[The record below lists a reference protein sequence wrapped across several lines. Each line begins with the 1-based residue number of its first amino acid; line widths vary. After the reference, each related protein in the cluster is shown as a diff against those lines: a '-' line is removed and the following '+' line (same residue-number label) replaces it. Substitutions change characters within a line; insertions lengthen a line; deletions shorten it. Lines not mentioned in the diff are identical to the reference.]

1 MEIVKRNGSREPV
14 KLEKI
19 VKSVAKTIGHI
30 ANVDP
35 MLIAT
40 KTISGLHDGATTTS
54 IDYLSVQEAI
64 GFISVEPNYS
74 AAGAAL
80 LGNIITKEV
89 LEHGVESFS
98 QSIALGHSLG
108 LINDRMAKV
117 VKQNARKLNA
127 AIDNSK
133 NHNFEYFG
141 LKTVHDRYLL
151 RHPEKRS
158 VIETPQYWYM
168 RIAVGLFSD
177 NIQEALEYYTEV
189 LSAHEFTNATPTMF
203 NTGTAH
209 EQLSSC
215 YLLDSPKDDLR
226 DIYKRYSDIA
236 LLSKFAG
243 GIGVDWT
250 SVRSE
255 GSLIKGTNG
264 LSSGIVPF
272 LKTLDSSVRS
282 VNQGGKRP
290 GAAAVYLE
298 TWHSDI
304 NDFLKLR
311 DNDTPDHSRRTFNL
325 NLANWIPD
333 LFMQRVDSEGMW
345 SLFSPDDEDVKALTK
360 LYDAPEND
368 YAFTKAY
375 LALEAKYEGKKGV
388 KKIRAR
394 ELYARMMKT
403 LQETGNGWMTFKDAS
418 NRNSA
423 QVTPQNGRIVRSS
436 NLCFTGDTLVFV
448 EGGATVAEFGADLF
462 AEQTY
467 SNEEQFDNYA
477 YKTIA
482 ELAELSKGT
491 KKFLVYGATPR
502 SADQADDEIYG
513 TSAWVNTGRLLATAF
528 KTGTSKVIKITLD
541 TGDSFKC
548 TPDHEL
554 AKYDGGYVKAKHS
567 FGISLLP
574 FARSM
579 TDTDGPTVVS
589 IEDAGIEDV
598 YDLNVPQTSNF
609 VIAVG
614 TNKKQIS
621 DPDFRRNCIVVHN
634 CTEVLLTTN
643 EEETAVCNLGS
654 LNLGRFV
661 VNGVVD
667 WAKLAKRTRQAIR
680 GLDRVIDINYYPIPE
695 AENSNKKWRP
705 VGLGIM
711 GLHDVFFK
719 LKLPF
724 DSPEAHKLSTELQA
738 WIFYHAEL
746 ASVELA
752 EQFGRFPAFDE
763 SRYARGWLHI
773 DTALGKQ
780 VDSAG
785 QQSVTAGSNL
795 VTEVNGVKLDWE
807 ALRESIKTKGIRNS
821 QVSCIAPTATTASIL
836 SASECVEPIVS
847 NIFKRETLSG
857 EFVIVNKYLVN
868 DLRELGLWNDDIAD
882 RIKAA
887 EGSIQGILEIPERL
901 RNLYKTA
908 WEYSQR
914 VLIDM
919 NADRQPYVDMGIS
932 LNLFMENPN
941 PGKMSSMYM
950 HAWKRG
956 SKTTYY
962 LRSRSATKIAKATTK
977 SYSAVESVVCS
988 LENPSACEACQ

>member
-30 ANVDP
+30 PNVDP

-215 YLLDSPKDDLR
+215 YLLDSPKDDLK

-236 LLSKFAG
+236 MLSKFAG

-250 SVRSE
+250 AVRSE

-272 LKTLDSSVRS
+272 LKTLDSSIKA

-304 NDFLKLR
+304 IDFLKLR

-375 LALEAKYEGKKGV
+375 LALEAKYEGKKGM

-436 NLCFTGDTLVFV
+436 NL
-448 EGGATVAEFGADLF
+448 
-462 AEQTY
+462 
-467 SNEEQFDNYA
+467 
-477 YKTIA
+477 
-482 ELAELSKGT
+482 
-491 KKFLVYGATPR
+491 
-502 SADQADDEIYG
+502 
-513 TSAWVNTGRLLATAF
+513 
-528 KTGTSKVIKITLD
+528 
-541 TGDSFKC
+541 
-548 TPDHEL
+548 
-554 AKYDGGYVKAKHS
+554 
-567 FGISLLP
+567 
-574 FARSM
+574 
-579 TDTDGPTVVS
+579 
-589 IEDAGIEDV
+589 
-598 YDLNVPQTSNF
+598 
-609 VIAVG
+609 
-614 TNKKQIS
+614 
-621 DPDFRRNCIVVHN
+621 

-752 EQFGRFPAFDE
+752 EEFGRFPAFNE
-763 SRYARGWLHI
+763 SRYAQGWLHI

-780 VDSAG
+780 VDSSG
-785 QQSVTAGSNL
+785 NQSVTAGSKL

>member
-30 ANVDP
+30 PNVDP

-168 RIAVGLFSD
+168 RVAVGLFSD
-177 NIQEALEYYTEV
+177 SIQEAIDYYRDALASHEY
-189 LSAHEFTNATPTMF
+189 TNATPTMF
-203 NTGTAH
+203 NTGTSH

-215 YLLDSPKDDLR
+215 YLLDSPKDDLK

-250 SVRSE
+250 SIRAE

-304 NDFLKLR
+304 IDFLKLR

-345 SLFSPDDEDVKALTK
+345 SLFSPDDEDVKALTG

-368 YAFTKAY
+368 FAFTKAY
-375 LALEAKYEGKKGV
+375 LALEAKYEGKKGA

-403 LQETGNGWMTFKDAS
+403 LQETGNGWMTWKDS
-418 NRNSA
+418 VNRSSA
-423 QVTPQNGRIVRSS
+423 QVTDSNDRIVRSS
-436 NLCFTGDTLVFV
+436 NLCSEVTLSV
-448 EGGATVAEFGADLF
+448 
-462 AEQTY
+462 
-467 SNEEQFDNYA
+467 NEN
-477 YKTIA
+477 
-482 ELAELSKGT
+482 
-491 KKFLVYGATPR
+491 
-502 SADQADDEIYG
+502 
-513 TSAWVNTGRLLATAF
+513 
-528 KTGTSKVIKITLD
+528 
-541 TGDSFKC
+541 
-548 TPDHEL
+548 
-554 AKYDGGYVKAKHS
+554 
-567 FGISLLP
+567 
-574 FARSM
+574 
-579 TDTDGPTVVS
+579 
-589 IEDAGIEDV
+589 
-598 YDLNVPQTSNF
+598 
-609 VIAVG
+609 
-614 TNKKQIS
+614 
-621 DPDFRRNCIVVHN
+621 
-634 CTEVLLTTN
+634 
-643 EEETAVCNLGS
+643 ETAVCNLGS

-661 VNGVVD
+661 TNGTID
-667 WAKLAKRTRQAIR
+667 WDRLATRTRQAIR
-680 GLDRVIDINYYPIPE
+680 GLDRVIDINFYPIPE
-695 AENSNKKWRP
+695 AETSNKKWRP
-705 VGLGIM
+705 IGLGVM

-719 LKLPF
+719 LSLPF
-724 DSPEAHKLSTELQA
+724 DSPEAHKLSTEIQA
-738 WIFYHAEL
+738 WIFYHAQL

-752 EQFGRFPAFDE
+752 SELGSFPAFDE

-773 DTALGKQ
+773 DTAPGELI
-780 VDSAG
+780 
-785 QQSVTAGSNL
+785 T
-795 VTEVNGVKLDWE
+795 TVNGITLDWE
-807 ALRESIKTKGIRNS
+807 ALRTDIKVKGIRNS

-836 SASECVEPIVS
+836 GASECVEPVVS

-868 DLRELGLWNDDIAD
+868 DLRDLGIWNDDMASRIVAAD
-882 RIKAA
+882 
-887 EGSIQGILEIPERL
+887 GSIQSILEIPERL

-919 NADRQPYVDMGIS
+919 NADRQKFVDMAIS

-950 HAWKRG
+950 HAWKKG
-956 SKTTYY
+956 LKTTYY

-977 SYSAVESVVCS
+977 QYTAIESVVCS
-988 LENPSACEACQ
+988 LENPESCSACT